1 MKKITGWVTI
11 LLALLL
17 FLLSITPGAGSILVF
32 LVSLGVL
39 VLALFSVSKGRRNYF
54 NATLIIV
61 ACGVLFINDGLRIW
75 ADPMPINI
83 KSTMYGIFFT
93 VALVCIIAASELSRD
108 KKTT

>member
-1 MKKITGWVTI
+1 MAI

-17 FLLSITPGAGSILVF
+17 LLLSITPGAGSILVF
-32 LVSLGVL
+32 LVSLGAL
-39 VLALFSVSKGRRNYF
+39 VLALFSVRKGNKSHF

-61 ACGVLFINDGLRIW
+61 ASGVFFVNDSLRIW
-75 ADPMPINI
+75 ADPMPMTVNI
-83 KSTMYGIFFT
+83 KPTMYGIFFT

>member
-17 FLLSITPGAGSILVF
+17 LLLSITPGAGSILVF
-32 LVSLGVL
+32 LVSLGAL
-39 VLALFSVSKGRRNYF
+39 VLALFSVRKGNKSHF

-61 ACGVLFINDGLRIW
+61 ASGVFFVNDSLRIW
-75 ADPMPINI
+75 ADPMTMNI
-83 KSTMYGIFFT
+83 KPTMYGIFFT